1 VAETTSITGVR
12 NLATEPGRGVVV
24 QHVGRVVTRPDG
36 TQIFLNGKY
45 PEFVE
50 DYMDEDFCA
59 ALS

>member
-1 VAETTSITGVR
+1 VR